1 MGAENEG
8 SATSHTKSD
17 QQRYPF
23 GLSSPQFA
31 VLVVLVGLIGPGLL
45 VYTFEQANLS
55 AVADLVW
62 IVGYGTTVF
71 VVWFIWLR
79 PLDFVGSSTQDTSLT
94 EGSEQSDTATEEGD
108 SESEPSDS
116 TESPAKN
123 STLATDDRSQE
134 SAQERPNSSDSK

>member
-8 SATSHTKSD
+8 NATSHTKSD
-17 QQRYPF
+17 QQRYLF

-79 PLDFVGSSTQDTSLT
+79 PLDFAGSSAQDTSL
-94 EGSEQSDTATEEGD
+94 SE
-108 SESEPSDS
+108 ESERSEPEPEKSNGESTSTDS
-116 TESPAKN
+116 TESTAQD
-123 STLATDDRSQE
+123 STVTSEDGGQE
-134 SAQERPNSSDSK
+134 PTQEHPESSDSK

>member
-8 SATSHTKSD
+8 NATSHTKSD
-17 QQRYPF
+17 QQRYPL

-31 VLVVLVGLIGPGLL
+31 VLVVLVGLSAPGLL

-79 PLDFVGSSTQDTSLT
+79 PLDFAGSSTQDTSL
-94 EGSEQSDTATEEGD
+94 SE
-108 SESEPSDS
+108 ESERSEPEPEKGNGESTSTDS
-116 TESPAKN
+116 TESTAQD
-123 STLATDDRSQE
+123 STVTNEDGGQE
-134 SAQERPNSSDSK
+134 PTQEHPKSSDSK